1 MEPSIANG
9 DGHRGVTM
17 EKFLNIV
24 AITIAIIITLAIGSC
39 AYYLD
44 HLRFCK

>member
-1 MEPSIANG
+1 
-9 DGHRGVTM
+9 M

-39 AYYLD
+39 VYYLD